1 MAAVC
6 PHCSAALSSVQ
17 ARAQFCLRCGQ
28 TLPRDLPITPDP
40 PPPAKDPTARP
51 HPFLVSF
58 ITGTIYFLV
67 ALVVLNED
75 LSPYLAG
82 RLVGYTVI
90 TSVVMGFVVREF
102 RWGWL
107 RALGAYPLV
116 FGALVVWSMRR

>member
-28 TLPRDLPITPDP
+28 TLPRDLAITPDP
-40 PPPAKDPTARP
+40 PPPAKDPAARP

-58 ITGTIYFLV
+58 VAGAFYFLV

-75 LSPYLAG
+75 LSPYLVG
-82 RLVGYTVI
+82 RLLGYVVI
-90 TSVVMGFVVREF
+90 TSVVMGFVAREF

-107 RALGAYPLV
+107 RAFCVYPAL
-116 FGALVVWSMRR
+116 FGALVLWSIRP